1 MAHRAWKRFLDGAT
15 MQALRRLNAWAEKH
29 PRTSASAAGVI
40 LGGSGDL
47 MAQRIE
53 ANDVELETAGAVLG
67 SEPPS
72 TAVRWVEEA
81 VNGHG
86 SSEDRGSAVDALA
99 RPATPMPPSARTTA
113 EAAAPYTPDMFRLA
127 LVSTYCGSAA

>member
-1 MAHRAWKRFLDGAT
+1 MAHRAWKRFLDGRT
-15 MQALRRLNAWAEKH
+15 MQALRRLNAWAEQH
-29 PRTSASAAGVI
+29 PRTSASVAGVI

-53 ANDVELETAGAVLG
+53 ANDVELESAGAVLG

-72 TAVRWVEEA
+72 TAVRRVEEA
-81 VNGHG
+81 DDHG
-86 SSEDRGSAVDALA
+86 GGEGRGSAVDALA
-99 RPATPMPPSARTTA
+99 RPATPTPPTA
-113 EAAAPYTPDMFRLA
+113 LATVEAAAQNTPDIFRLA